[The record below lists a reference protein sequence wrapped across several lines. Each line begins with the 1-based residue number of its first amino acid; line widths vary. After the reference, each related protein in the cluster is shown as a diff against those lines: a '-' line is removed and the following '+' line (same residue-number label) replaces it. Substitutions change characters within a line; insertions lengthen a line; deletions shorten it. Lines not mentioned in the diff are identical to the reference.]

1 MTREFRVRSFANPQ
15 RGLAGN
21 VCNLH
26 FGDHAP
32 AITVSG
38 ETHCHVR
45 ALDSRVH
52 DVSCHVGGQSIQ
64 CCGHGLL
71 AAAAMLFRITGRD
84 SACLAMNGSLI
95 EAERQPGS
103 DLVWIAFSTAAIER
117 AGSIQ
122 LQRDAAG
129 LADLLGLQAQ
139 HITDMATSGGD
150 DGYLVLRMRDGFDL
164 TTLSPPGQALADFTR
179 RALIA
184 TTLLDRGG
192 GIGLRYFAPRHGVG
206 EDTATGSGMRILAG
220 YWSNHFDQLWATQF
234 SPAGGELFSRI
245 AGTITR
251 IGGRVVTEA

>member
-1 MTREFRVRSFANPQ
+1 MTLDFRVRSFANPA

-26 FGDHAP
+26 IGDHAP
-32 AITVSG
+32 ETPASD

-52 DVSCHVGGQSIQ
+52 EVSCHVRGQSIQ

-71 AAAAMLFRITGRD
+71 AAASELFTMTGRS

-117 AGSIQ
+117 AGSGQ
-122 LQRDAAG
+122 LQHGAAG
-129 LADLLGLQAQ
+129 IADLLGLQIQ

-150 DGYLVLRMRDGFDL
+150 DGYLVLRLRDEFDL
-164 TTLSPPGQALADFTR
+164 TTLSPPGQSLADITG

-184 TTLLDRGG
+184 TTLLDRAG

-220 YWSNHFDQLWATQF
+220 YWSDHFDQLWATQY